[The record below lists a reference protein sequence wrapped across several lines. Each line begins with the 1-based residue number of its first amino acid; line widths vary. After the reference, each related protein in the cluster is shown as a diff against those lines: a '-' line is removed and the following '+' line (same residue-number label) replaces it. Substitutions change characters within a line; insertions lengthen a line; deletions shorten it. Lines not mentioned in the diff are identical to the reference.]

1 MPYSRAS
8 SPPGDQTCLPSVSC
22 TTGRKNIFTVVLAN
36 QHVCCKYISR
46 KTNYAGEGEI
56 VQLFNQS
63 YANQG
68 IDISVIHIAYYQLH
82 SPYNI

>member
-1 MPYSRAS
+1 M
-8 SPPGDQTCLPSVSC
+8 
-22 TTGRKNIFTVVLAN
+22 LAN
-36 QHVCCKYISR
+36 QHVCFKYISR

-63 YANQG
+63 YANQST
-68 IDISVIHIAYYQLH
+68 DISVIPLAYHQLH